1 MNISA
6 LAAMIAPATIVLHS
20 LNPFP
25 WLFRFFRRATQE
37 IHMSDTTID
46 PNAGQSPVETP
57 NAPRGF
63 AAIVADIEAAV
74 AKIQGISL
82 QRSVIEAAEAEVKAI
97 MTSLKAEYE
106 TEKAKIEAFF

>member
-6 LAAMIAPATIVLHS
+6 LAAMIAPATLVLHS

-25 WLFRFFRRATQE
+25 WLLRMIRRATQE
-37 IHMSDTTID
+37 IPMSDTSTD
-46 PNAGQSPVETP
+46 PNAGQSPVLP
-57 NAPRGF
+57 AAPRGF
-63 AAIVADIEAAV
+63 AAIVADIESAV
-74 AKIQGISL
+74 TKIQSINL
-82 QRSVIEAAEAEVKAI
+82 QRSVIDAGEAEVKAL